1 MQNSYTLTSPPT
13 DILMRSADGVQNQLR
28 AAARAPGESQ
38 KTDVK
43 KAAQEFESLFVS
55 YLLKV
60 MRETVEESG
69 LMEGGLGKD
78 IYSDLFDQE
87 VARGIAQQ
95 SVLGIGDMIYK
106 RLSAVEPVIV
116 PENRDKLKQDG
127 TLAQP
132 QISQTVLPKSNE
144 AIELASTI
152 PDFQLPL
159 QSPISSGFGLR
170 RDPFTH
176 KAEYHKGLDIA
187 APAGMNIRAALGGEV
202 VFSGKDRG
210 YGNTVVIQHPDGYQ
224 TRYAHLADIS
234 VKTGDVL
241 SSGDVLGVVGN
252 TGHSTG
258 PHLHFEVIR
267 KGSQIDP
274 KLALARKHI

>member
-1 MQNSYTLTSPPT
+1 MQNSYALTSPPT
-13 DILMRSADGVQNQLR
+13 DILTRSADRIQSQLR
-28 AAARAPGESQ
+28 AAASSPAGS
-38 KTDVK
+38 KNIDVK

-55 YLLKV
+55 YMLKV

-87 VARGIAQQ
+87 VARGISQQ
-95 SVLGIGDMIYK
+95 SVLGIADMIYK
-106 RLSAVEPVIV
+106 RLSAVEPIAV
-116 PENRDKLKQDG
+116 PEDNEQLNQGG
-127 TLAQP
+127 TFTQP
-132 QISQTVLPKSNE
+132 QTPQTVIPKTEQTGESE
-144 AIELASTI
+144 SEI
-152 PDFQLPL
+152 PDFRLPL

-176 KAEYHKGLDIA
+176 KAEFHKGLDIA
-187 APAGMNIRAALGGEV
+187 APAGMNVRAALRGEV
-202 VFSGKDRG
+202 VFSGNDRG
-210 YGNTVVIQHPDGYQ
+210 YGNTVVIQHSDGYQ
-224 TRYAHLADIS
+224 TRYAHLAEIS
-234 VKTGDVL
+234 VRVGDVL

-267 KGSQIDP
+267 RGSQIDP
-274 KLALARKHI
+274 KLALAQ